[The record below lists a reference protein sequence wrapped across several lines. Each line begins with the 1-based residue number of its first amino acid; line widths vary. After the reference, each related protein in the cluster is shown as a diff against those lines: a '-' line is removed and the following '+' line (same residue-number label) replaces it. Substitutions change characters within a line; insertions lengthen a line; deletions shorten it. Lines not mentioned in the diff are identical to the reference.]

1 MPEPNGEVSSE
12 EIDKLFGDASFRRI
26 RVEEIQELISGTPT
40 IPIPEIKGRTKVFI
54 SYTEKPEN
62 EKLICLSKKFLRS
75 LGFIPKTWKDSR
87 PSSPLQE
94 EIDRL
99 VHECPVLIAFIT
111 KDSQNQE
118 TKLFHPSGNI
128 PGEIETARA
137 LNRKVIRFY
146 ERGTTIPSNI
156 GSYYCYPFINELE
169 NYAELFIDMIKA
181 LRKEGLL
188 SYLL

>member
-1 MPEPNGEVSSE
+1 MPETKGEISFE
-12 EIDKLFGDASFRRI
+12 EIEAEFRVVSNRKI
-26 RVEEIQELISGTPT
+26 SAEEIQKSISGAPT

-75 LGFIPKTWKDSR
+75 LGFIPKTWRDSSG
-87 PSSPLQE
+87 SSLQE
-94 EIDRL
+94 EINRL
-99 VHECPVLIAFIT
+99 IYECPVLIAFIT
-111 KDSQNQE
+111 KDSQDQE

-128 PGEIETARA
+128 PGEIESART
-137 LNRKVIRFY
+137 LNHKVIRFY
-146 ERGTTIPSNI
+146 EKGTTIPSNI
-156 GSYYCYPFINELE
+156 RSYYCNPFINELE
-169 NYAELFIDMIKA
+169 NYAELFIDLIKA